1 MRWCNEWRPSGEPH
15 ADTLGRM
22 MRPIR
27 KFVLLAT
34 AGALSWVAALVPAAL
49 GQSRGD
55 ASPGYGG
62 GMPAF
67 CQIDHRA
74 RGAEVG
80 AAIGEARGG
89 PRGAQLGAA
98 IGAARGERIDA
109 LCRHIAAL
117 RAERPAAEPPPP
129 GAALR
134 QPRAASGTAPAPVA
148 VPARQSPGDY
158 RMRYDQL
165 SQAVAPPTEA
175 PAASEHCM
183 LSLGVSFPPQDAP
196 AEPVTGQVCEGSD
209 GKLREKM

>member
-1 MRWCNEWRPSGEPH
+1 M
-15 ADTLGRM
+15 LGRM

-27 KFVLLAT
+27 KFVLFAT
-34 AGALSWVAALVPAAL
+34 AGALFSLGAVASAAC
-49 GQSRGD
+49 GQSRVD
-55 ASPGYGG
+55 ASPGYGR
-62 GMPAF
+62 GMPKF

-74 RGAEVG
+74 RGAEIG

-89 PRGAQLGAA
+89 HRGAQLGAA

-117 RAERPAAEPPPP
+117 QAERPAAEPP

-134 QPRAASGTAPAPVA
+134 QPHSASGTAPAPVA
-148 VPARQSPGDY
+148 VPARQLPGDY
-158 RMRYDQL
+158 LMRYDQL

-175 PAASEHCM
+175 PAGSEHCM
-183 LSLGVSFPPQDAP
+183 LSLGVSFPPQHAP
-196 AEPVTGQVCEGSD
+196 TEPVTGQVCEGPD